1 VRAERMED
9 ECKRTV
15 RALVV
20 SDARIR
26 QHTSAY
32 VSIRQ
37 HTSAYVSIRQHTPAV
52 GALVVSDTHTLT
64 SQHLYFCTSKHALLY

>member
-9 ECKRTV
+9 ERKRSVRALVVSDARIREHSSAYVSIRQHTSAV

-26 QHTSAY
+26 QHPSAS
-32 VSIRQ
+32 VNIRQ
-37 HTSAYVSIRQHTPAV
+37 HTSAYVSCPCARSI
-52 GALVVSDTHTLT
+52 
-64 SQHLYFCTSKHALLY
+64 